1 MPVTLTDEQVAA
13 LRAHTTALSRRAA
26 VGDRATKIW
35 NDPKMSD
42 RAKALWK
49 EAFPEDPIS
58 DYDLE
63 QRVNARFDKEAK
75 DRADREQKAREA
87 ELDRTISDRR
97 RAVRDQYGFTDEGMK
112 ELEDLMVSRGI
123 QHHEDAAE
131 LLAARKPKPADGND
145 GSGHFWNHEQRDG
158 FKEIAR
164 DPEGWGFGE
173 IHKAV
178 VADARAR
185 GIR

>member
-1 MPVTLTDEQVAA
+1 MPATLTDEQIAA
-13 LRAHTTALSRRAA
+13 LRADRENLLRRAA

-49 EAFPEDPIS
+49 EAFPEDPIA

-63 QRVNARFDKEAK
+63 QRVNARFAQEAK
-75 DRADREQKAREA
+75 ERAEREQKARES
-87 ELDRTISDRR
+87 ELDRTIGERR
-97 RAVRDQYGFTDEGMK
+97 QAVRQQYGFTDEGMK

-131 LLAARKPKPADGND
+131 LLAARKPKPSDGTD
-145 GSGHFWNHEQRDG
+145 GGGHFWNHDQRDQ
-158 FKEIAR
+158 FKEVAK
-164 DPEGWGFGE
+164 DPEGWAFGE
-173 IHKAV
+173 LQRAV
-178 VADARAR
+178 VADAKAR